1 MNPSCSAFLAENSS
15 FWPFWTPQKGQF
27 GHGVGLWRVV
37 VVYRWPSE
45 SHVYSLGIAPA
56 SVEIV
61 TKTLEKSD
69 IDNKFVRTRTKKQKG
84 GRTKRAGAQVK

>member
-1 MNPSCSAFLAENSS
+1 MNFVLVKC
-15 FWPFWTPQKGQF
+15 
-27 GHGVGLWRVV
+27 
-37 VVYRWPSE
+37 
-45 SHVYSLGIAPA
+45 SLGIAPA

-84 GRTKRAGAQVK
+84 GRPKRAGAQVK

>member
-1 MNPSCSAFLAENSS
+1 MSS
-15 FWPFWTPQKGQF
+15 IVRRTLSLVYTPV
-27 GHGVGLWRVV
+27 H
-37 VVYRWPSE
+37 
-45 SHVYSLGIAPA
+45 YSLGIAPA